1 MRAQDVLIRKG
12 FAMCKLGR
20 IQDAAFQRE
29 AMLECFK
36 RKLLKDMEA
45 LDHVSWD
52 EDVVV
57 GPDGDRDPAN
67 LAMSGKIISLQL

>member
-1 MRAQDVLIRKG
+1 
-12 FAMCKLGR
+12 MCKLRR

-52 EDVVV
+52 KDVVV
-57 GPDGDRDPAN
+57 GPDGDTDPAD
-67 LAMSGKIISLQL
+67 LALFGKIISL